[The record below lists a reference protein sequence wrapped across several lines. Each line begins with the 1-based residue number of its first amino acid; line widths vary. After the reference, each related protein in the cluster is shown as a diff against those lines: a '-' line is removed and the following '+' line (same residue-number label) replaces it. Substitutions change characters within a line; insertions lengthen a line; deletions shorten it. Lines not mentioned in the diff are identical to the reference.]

1 MLVWVNVC
9 KYEAFIVV
17 STYIPTEHVLSTV
30 EKSRRLIERLF
41 LPVDEVI
48 VITGRQIHHHQQ
60 DRVREN
66 CNANQ
71 PFPAQFTQSLSPTKR
86 RKRKE
91 NAETEVVFSCCL
103 LMFVTFFHGIPDPH
117 HWDP

>member
-1 MLVWVNVC
+1 MLVRLNVC
-9 KYEAFIVV
+9 KYERVIVV
-17 STYIPTEHVLSTV
+17 STNIPMELVLSTV

-48 VITGRQIHHHQQ
+48 VITGRQIHQQ

-66 CNANQ
+66 CNAIQ

-86 RKRKE
+86 RRR
-91 NAETEVVFSCCL
+91 
-103 LMFVTFFHGIPDPH
+103 
-117 HWDP
+117 